1 MAAEFPLVCPFC
13 DELAYRKRGYRQ
25 IVLPHKI
32 YTPRVC
38 IMGHEF
44 YSVEEIPYEQSE
56 IVKEMREIKKDAQ
69 QWRKQLKNIDE

>member
-13 DELAYRKRGYRQ
+13 DELAYRKKGYRQ

-44 YSVEEIPYEQSE
+44 YSVEEIPYEQSNSNQ
-56 IVKEMREIKKDAQ
+56 IKI
-69 QWRKQLKNIDE
+69 RKTCRYKKR

>member
-13 DELAYRKRGYRQ
+13 DELAYRKKGYRQ

-44 YSVEEIPYEQSE
+44 YSVEEIPEDQSA
-56 IVKEMREIKKDAQ
+56 IVKEIREIKKDAVE
-69 QWRKQLKNIDE
+69 WKRSIKTSGE